1 MIVRILGIFMIIVWV
16 IGLFFIAMT
25 APNVYGAE
33 PKQDT
38 QQELTVGDKAKIA
51 AGVCLFGLFWS
62 DTKPEETEYIY
73 DMDNGYVANPI
84 PIGIIKKE
92 KKP

>member
-1 MIVRILGIFMIIVWV
+1 MIVIWIIVL
-16 IGLFFIAMT
+16 LFTVFT
-25 APNVYGAE
+25 LDGKGAE
-33 PKQDT
+33 PEQDT

-73 DMDNGYVANPI
+73 STDDNGAVNPI
-84 PIGIIKKE
+84 PIGVIRKE

>member
-1 MIVRILGIFMIIVWV
+1 MIRRILGIFVVIVWI
-16 IGLFFIAMT
+16 IGLWFIAMT
-25 APNVYGAE
+25 TPNVFGAE

-62 DTKPEETEYIY
+62 DTKPEEMEYIY
-73 DMDNGYVANPI
+73 STDGIVENPI